1 MTNTVDPGDGTCDTG
16 CTLREALSEA
26 NANPGADDIVFNI
39 PGAGVHTITLI
50 ADLPLIIGPVTIDG
64 YTQQPGASANTLAVG
79 NNAVLQIEVNGDNA
93 FGGFL
98 LAANDCTL
106 RGLVINRCD
115 GNGILI
121 AGLFGTIVSNTLI
134 EGNFIGT
141 DPGGTIALGNGSS
154 GVVISG
160 GTNNVIGGITP
171 AARNLISG
179 NIAWG
184 VALEDG
190 ASENVVQGNYI
201 GTDASGM
208 SALGNSAGVVFLYS
222 GLDLSGNTIGGTT
235 IEARNIIS
243 GNDGME
249 YMLAGPAIKSLET
262 TSESTPLA
270 IPASGT
276 FSSGVQLSS
285 SVDYRAEQNVVG
297 GTTADAGN
305 VISGNGAYGILIANS
320 DDKPGAG
327 K

>member
-1 MTNTVDPGDGTCDTG
+1 MASTFTVNTVVDPGDGTCDTG
-16 CTLREALSEA
+16 CTLREAIAAA

-39 PGAGVHTITLI
+39 PGTGVHTITLI

-98 LAANDCTL
+98 VAANDCTI

-115 GNGILI
+115 DDGILI
-121 AGLFGTIVSNTLI
+121 AGLFGAIVSNTLI

-154 GVVISG
+154 GVVIRG

-179 NIAWG
+179 NIGSG

-190 ASENVVQGNYI
+190 ASENVVEGNYI
-201 GTDASGM
+201 GTDAAGM
-208 SALGNSAGVVFLYS
+208 SALGKRERRVYQ
-222 GLDLSGNTIGGTT
+222 
-235 IEARNIIS
+235 
-243 GNDGME
+243 
-249 YMLAGPAIKSLET
+249 K
-262 TSESTPLA
+262 
-270 IPASGT
+270 
-276 FSSGVQLSS
+276 
-285 SVDYRAEQNVVG
+285 
-297 GTTADAGN
+297 
-305 VISGNGAYGILIANS
+305 
-320 DDKPGAG
+320 
-327 K
+327 